1 MRRLAAGLAALL
13 LSALPARA
21 TLYIAERDGAAYLS
35 GLFEKADV
43 ERFAAFLADARGRGI
58 RVIYLD
64 SLGGEVAAGIAIG
77 KLIRKAG
84 LATAVDAARARC
96 DSACTLIFAGGV
108 KRHYIGGADVFEGFS
123 GRGGLGYHPAHS
135 RDGAWTR
142 AEASARGTAMM
153 TAHYRAMGQPG
164 AAEMMRRAGFS
175 STFRP
180 SGATALALRIA
191 TTLEAP

>member
-1 MRRLAAGLAALL
+1 MRRLAAGLAAVL
-13 LSALPARA
+13 ALNPPAQA
-21 TLYIAERDGAAYLS
+21 TLYITERDGAAYLS

-43 ERFAAFLADARGRGI
+43 ESFAAFLADAGKRGI

-64 SLGGEVAAGIAIG
+64 SLGGEVVAGIAMG

-84 LATAVDAARARC
+84 LATAVDAGRARC

-108 KRHYIGGADVFEGFS
+108 RRHYIGGGDVYEGFS

-135 RDGAWTR
+135 RDGSWTR
-142 AEASARGTAMM
+142 AEASAKGTAMM
-153 TAHYRAMGQPG
+153 AAHYRAMGQPG
-164 AAEMMRRAGFS
+164 ATEMMRRAGFS
-175 STFRP
+175 STYRP

-191 TTLEAP
+191 TTLDAP